1 MIKLVTFKTNHT
13 ILGDVEERNDTNV
26 VVVKKPVQ
34 VVSVPPSQENPQGG
48 VAFSPFVEYASEFL
62 TGFHIKYEDILMI
75 NTPVVELENQ
85 YNQVFGSGITI
96 AKTLP
101 KEQ

>member
-13 ILGDVEERNDTNV
+13 IMGEVEENDKTNIV
-26 VVVKKPVQ
+26 TIKKPVQ
-34 VVSVPPSQENPQGG
+34 VVSVPPSPDNPQGG

-62 TGFHIKYEDILMI
+62 TGFRVKYEDILMI
-75 NTPVVELENQ
+75 NTPVTELENQ

-101 KEQ
+101 KV

>member
-13 ILGDVEERNDTNV
+13 IMGDVEEKNDTNV
-26 VVVKKPVQ
+26 VIVKKPVQ
-34 VVSVPPSQENPQGG
+34 VVSVPPSPDNPQGG

-62 TGFHIKYEDILMI
+62 TGFRIKYEDILMI

-85 YNQVFGSGITI
+85 YNQIFGSGITI

-101 KEQ
+101 KA